1 MATPEVIDI
10 SKMDSDNVNIDTET
24 ISLSGNDSSSKK
36 SVNFNIGL
44 DMLMNT
50 KTSSKSNG
58 GGESSLDD
66 LEKDLNDLTEDLEYS
81 SGLESGNQSSKSPI
95 HLGSAFSTSIGINDS
110 SSSPEPIQINTD
122 YDLGKSTSKNHDN
135 DSTWDGYKKFNDIP
149 VEPSKPIQKD
159 PPMTKHQ
166 LYKEKFKY
174 LRKLQALQDRGI
186 KLSREYTTENSLDEM
201 KAEYESLY
209 EEREKKNSVKFQKEL
224 LSTCISGLEWLN
236 GKLDPFDIK
245 LDGWSDQVNEN
256 VDSYEDIFEELH
268 DKYRGVNMAP
278 ELRLLFGLVGSAVTV
293 HVTNSAMARLG
304 PGIGNFLQQNPDMM
318 RQFTNSAASAMQ
330 QEAMQSGQA
339 GFGNFMG
346 DLMGGNPGGGQPTSR
361 SRQTTSIP
369 QRPEIIPPQ
378 HSHHSRPDIG
388 MSRGQPDFDDAENM
402 EGGASANYGRPE
414 MKGPSDIN
422 DILSGLKAKNPALRA
437 EQSSI
442 KRVQTQPQQ
451 TSLPPKRTRKPKD
464 TGSTISIE
472 ELQLS
477 SKDADNFPKKSKRRP
492 RSERNTVSLD
502 I

>member
-1 MATPEVIDI
+1 MASPEVIDI
-10 SKMDSDNVNIDTET
+10 SKMDSDNYKIDSEP
-24 ISLSGNDSSSKK
+24 ISLSGDDSSKK

-50 KTSSKSNG
+50 KNSSKSKDNG
-58 GGESSLDD
+58 DSSLDD
-66 LEKDLNDLTEDLEYS
+66 LEKDLNDLTDDLQNS
-81 SGLESGNQSSKSPI
+81 SDFKSDSNPPI
-95 HLGSAFSTSIGINDS
+95 KLGSAFSMNVDNNGG
-110 SSSPEPIQINTD
+110 SSPEPIKINTD
-122 YDLGKSTSKNHDN
+122 YDLGKSTSKTEGTE
-135 DSTWDGYKKFNDIP
+135 STWDGFKKFNDIP

-174 LRKLQALQDRGI
+174 LRKLQALQERGI

-224 LSTCISGLEWLN
+224 LNTCISGLEWLN
-236 GKLDPFDIK
+236 GKVDPFDIK

-256 VDSYEDIFEELH
+256 IDSYEDIFEELH

-278 ELRLLFGLVGSAVTV
+278 ELRLLFGIVGSAVTV
-293 HVTNSAMARLG
+293 HITNAAMSKLG

-330 QEAMQSGQA
+330 QEAMQGGQA

-346 DLMGGNPGGGQPTSR
+346 DLMNGNQTPQRTQQ
-361 SRQTTSIP
+361 SRQTNSIP
-369 QRPEIIPPQ
+369 PRPEIIPPQ
-378 HSHHSRPDIG
+378 HSHNSRPDIG

-402 EGGASANYGRPE
+402 EGGTSYGRPE

-437 EQSSI
+437 EQSTI
-442 KRVQTQPQQ
+442 KRVQTQPPQ
-451 TSLPPKRTRKPKD
+451 TSSQPKRTRKPKD